1 MRDGIKRCLVLLLA
15 LGMLVMSAAAESLE
29 DFHDE
34 APVLELPEAS
44 KGKFAGITVED
55 NPEVGPYNSFYK
67 FAKGKENPYGYAD
80 PSITVSVGTG
90 RIYKTNYMY
99 ARIKIANPAQIR
111 MMTAE
116 EDLSSKKTVKGS
128 LLAKRVKAV
137 VAINGVLWADVTS
150 DSDWAKVDGPVLV
163 QRVWKRPG
171 TKTNASKIAKW
182 KDEEATDTLLIDS
195 SGDLRIL
202 SAPTWGD
209 MVEEIEAMGDEAV
222 TAFTFG
228 PALIVD
234 GEPQYGYN
242 NRQMSSHRPAQRAA
256 ICQTGPLEYLI
267 ITSEGPDDPPVDKQ
281 GLKLDQFVE
290 LIATRFP
297 DVKTAYN
304 LDGGSTSTM
313 VFRKGSDRW
322 EKINC
327 PRSKRERGLRDL
339 IYFADAWI
347 PKK

>member
-1 MRDGIKRCLVLLLA
+1 MRKGILKCLSLLLA
-15 LGMLVMSAAAESLE
+15 AGLLLVSASAESLE

-34 APVLELPEAS
+34 APLLDLPEAS
-44 KGKFAGITVED
+44 RGRFAELTPTEDPQVGPSNGSYLFKKGKD
-55 NPEVGPYNSFYK
+55 
-67 FAKGKENPYGYAD
+67 NPYGYAD
-80 PSITVSVGTG
+80 PSITVNIGTG

-99 ARIKIANPAQIR
+99 ARIRIANPAQLR

-128 LLAKRVKAV
+128 LLAKRMKAV
-137 VAINGVLWADVTS
+137 IAINGVLWADVTS

-163 QRVWKRPG
+163 QQSWRRPG
-171 TKTNASKIAKW
+171 AKTSASKVERW
-182 KDEEATDTLLIDS
+182 KEEEAMDTLAIDS
-195 SGDLRIL
+195 NGDFHIL
-202 SAPTWGD
+202 SGATWGD
-209 MVEEIEAMGDEAV
+209 IMEELEAMGDEAV
-222 TAFTFG
+222 NAFTFG

-234 GEPQYGYN
+234 GEPQYGYD

-256 ICQTGPLEYLI
+256 ICQTGPLEYLL

-290 LIATRFP
+290 LISTRFP
-297 DVKTAYN
+297 DVRTAYN
-304 LDGGSTSTM
+304 LDGGSTSTL

-327 PRSKRERGLRDL
+327 PKSKRERGLRDL